1 MILDEDGETK
11 FEDGLEA
18 LRADIQRAQNEGN
31 SERAARLYQKEMAML
46 ASKHGNRPVVG
57 GGGRTV

>member
-18 LRADIQRAQNEGN
+18 LRADIQRAQNEGI
-31 SERAARLYQKEMAML
+31 SKSLLRTSPGPSRAYRRVLL
-46 ASKHGNRPVVG
+46 
-57 GGGRTV
+57 